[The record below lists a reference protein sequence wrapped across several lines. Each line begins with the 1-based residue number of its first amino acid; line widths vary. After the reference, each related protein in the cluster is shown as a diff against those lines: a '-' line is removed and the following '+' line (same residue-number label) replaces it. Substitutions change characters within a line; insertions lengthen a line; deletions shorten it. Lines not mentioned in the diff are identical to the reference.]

1 MKKRYAV
8 LFIIIFV
15 ATGFFCSCNEK
26 AARQGALE
34 FDNIRLAFTEHLF
47 GDTVAPAC
55 NLTIDFVYPV
65 NSSQKELLDSLNQLF
80 AIECFGVEDVKQKS
94 VEDVIRQYAKAYMNN
109 YRNEVEQTYI
119 ENKKYDEDEDTTVTI
134 DEWYSYTQTIKSN
147 VQYYEGDLLVYRI
160 AKEEYTGG
168 AHGIY
173 LTNFLN
179 INLTQMRPLHLK
191 DICKADN
198 YKELLTDLLWNQLM
212 ADNNVTTHE
221 ALEEMGYGAT
231 GDLTPS
237 ENFYL
242 GKDDI
247 TFYYN
252 VYEFTPYVMGPVEI
266 RLPYEAVKHII
277 SLD

>member
-1 MKKRYAV
+1 MKKRYV
-8 LFIIIFV
+8 TLFIAIFA

-26 AARQGALE
+26 AAKQGALE

-47 GDTVAPAC
+47 GDTLAPAC
-55 NLTIDFVYPV
+55 NLTIDYAYPV
-65 NSSQKELLDSLNQLF
+65 KSSQKELLDSINKLF
-80 AIECFGVEDVKQKS
+80 VAECFDMEYTEQKS
-94 VEDVIRQYAKAYMNN
+94 AKDVVRQYAKAYTNN
-109 YRNEVEQTYI
+109 YRNEVEQTYL

-147 VQYYEGDLLVYRI
+147 VQYYKGNLLVYRI
-160 AKEEYTGG
+160 DKEEYTGG

-173 LTNFLN
+173 VSYFLN
-179 INLTQMRPLHLK
+179 INLTQMRPLYLK
-191 DICKADN
+191 DICKIND

-212 ADNNVTTHE
+212 ADNHVATRE
-221 ALEEMGYGAT
+221 ELEEMGYGVT

-242 GKDDI
+242 GEDGI

-252 VYEFTPYVMGPVEI
+252 VYEFTPYAMGPVEI
-266 RLPYEAVKHII
+266 RLPYETVKHII
-277 SLD
+277 NLE